1 MGKVDYETFISMLTE
16 LNEFINKWDSNYIL
30 EVRAIGGFAMI
41 IHKELKHVETPR
53 TESRDI
59 DSLTN
64 DYPEE
69 VIQEIFKIGKKYGA
83 DDPDGWL
90 NNHWNKTKE
99 YQEEFEY
106 FIKWQHLELNLS
118 NIVVYYCD
126 LESLLLFKIRAIDD
140 RINLAKLEPR
150 AQDVMDVVSILKA
163 YGEKELSNIQNDR
176 IASSLQYFESAVKY
190 INDITGT

>member
-1 MGKVDYETFISMLTE
+1 MGKVGYETFINMLTE

-41 IHKELKHVETPR
+41 IHKELKHIETPR

-69 VIQEIFKIGKKYGA
+69 IIQEIFRIGKKYGA

-90 NNHWNKTKE
+90 NNHWNRTKE

-106 FIKWQHLELNLS
+106 FIKWEHLELNLS
-118 NIVVYYCD
+118 NIIVYYCD

-150 AQDVMDVVSILKA
+150 AQDVMDVISILKA
-163 YGEKELSNIQNDR
+163 YGEKELSSIKNDK
-176 IASSLQYFESAVKY
+176 IASSLQYFESAVNY
-190 INDITGT
+190 INDIFNS

>member
-163 YGEKELSNIQNDR
+163 YGEKELSNIKNDR